1 MAAALRS
8 LFESPR
14 SSRAGYLL
22 VPSAAGRERETGVGC
37 GRPRSTRQ
45 AQAVAVA
52 AVSAAM
58 ASEGCSRA
66 FSAISGGVS
75 ALHRGSA
82 IILLLFLVFL
92 GIAAAIADG
101 VITAERAARV
111 WSVVL
116 PGVPLVA
123 LPISGLLLRDDEI
136 FALVGGQSAEA
147 LSFERLSG
155 WVAPTP
161 FLLGAAHSMMPRA
174 LRWKG
179 KVALAWL
186 CLHALH
192 TAVLA
197 RPRTRSLAGSRG
209 ASPPPRT
216 VSRSSAIG
224 GAHRPERESLPA
236 HALPRGR
243 SGGRLRRRRAHCLGL
258 ARRRD
263 SGAVAGDPRSVWPSR
278 S

>member
-22 VPSAAGRERETGVGC
+22 AV
-37 GRPRSTRQ
+37 
-45 AQAVAVA
+45 AVAVA

-66 FSAISGGVS
+66 FSAISGGSS

-179 KVALAWL
+179 KVARIGPSPNLCRHMLYRAVALAAGFGGGELTAWGL
-186 CLHALH
+186 RGDAIRARLQAIRGRAVSAGPKAAQPQNH
-192 TAVLA
+192 TGHVH
-197 RPRTRSLAGSRG
+197 RG
-209 ASPPPRT
+209 AREPA
-216 VSRSSAIG
+216 SA
-224 GAHRPERESLPA
+224 
-236 HALPRGR
+236 
-243 SGGRLRRRRAHCLGL
+243 
-258 ARRRD
+258 
-263 SGAVAGDPRSVWPSR
+263 
-278 S
+278 

>member
-1 MAAALRS
+1 MATALTWYTKQSVVALRS

-66 FSAISGGVS
+66 FSAISGGSS

-101 VITAERAARV
+101 VVTAERAARV

-116 PGVPLVA
+116 PGVPLAA

-155 WVAPTP
+155 
-161 FLLGAAHSMMPRA
+161 
-174 LRWKG
+174 
-179 KVALAWL
+179 
-186 CLHALH
+186 
-192 TAVLA
+192 
-197 RPRTRSLAGSRG
+197 
-209 ASPPPRT
+209 
-216 VSRSSAIG
+216 
-224 GAHRPERESLPA
+224 
-236 HALPRGR
+236 
-243 SGGRLRRRRAHCLGL
+243 
-258 ARRRD
+258 
-263 SGAVAGDPRSVWPSR
+263 
-278 S
+278 